1 MIYPDGTSFASFILN
16 GASEDSQEHSIKDL
30 TADALKP
37 SMEARS
43 EYTKEVVLKLLRIIE
58 DWSEQRDTFW
68 STVKESGT
76 FKGQDIRAIF

>member
-1 MIYPDGTSFASFILN
+1 MICPDGTSFASFILN
-16 GASEDSQEHSIKDL
+16 GVEESQEHSIKDL
-30 TADALKP
+30 TVDALKP

-68 STVKESGT
+68 STVKEAGIYHD
-76 FKGQDIRAIF
+76 GGRAHS